1 MFDTIASYFRE
12 NLPYI
17 TVFGTEVNLLSQIA
31 GFLGFFLI
39 MFAYQQK
46 KLTFLII
53 SGVSY
58 IVFMAEGFFL
68 LGESNTLSNV
78 VGNGTSFLRNMA
90 MIFCLVKYKK
100 DLPTWASLPF
110 LAIYWIGAIP
120 TLDVWYS
127 YIPPIATTVYTLSA
141 IQKNY
146 YVLKAGA
153 LFLEGI
159 FLIYH
164 PITGAYVGGIRQ
176 AVLVVAISISIIRMY
191 RADKATAA
199 VTEPPAVVKEPQVA
213 EPTSAPDASASETDA
228 SQPITE

>member
-1 MFDTIASYFRE
+1 MLDTISTYFRE

-17 TVFGTEVNLLSQIA
+17 TLFGTEVNVLSQIA

-39 MFAYQQK
+39 LYAYPQK
-46 KLTFLII
+46 KMKFLII

-58 IVFMAEGFFL
+58 IIFMSEGFFL

-78 VGNGTSFLRNMA
+78 VGNATSFLRNMT
-90 MIFCLVKYKK
+90 MIFCLIKYKK

-120 TLDVWYS
+120 TLNVWYS
-127 YIPPIATTVYTLSA
+127 WIPPVATTVYTLCA

-159 FLIYH
+159 FLFYH
-164 PITGAYVGGIRQ
+164 FTTGAYVGGVRQ
-176 AVLVVAISISIIRMY
+176 LVLVVVITYSMIKMY
-191 RADKATAA
+191 HDEKANAVTTNTETAA
-199 VTEPPAVVKEPQVA
+199 VTEASDSD
-213 EPTSAPDASASETDA
+213 SAT
-228 SQPITE
+228 ITE

>member
-1 MFDTIASYFRE
+1 MLDSISAYFSE

-17 TVFGTEVNLLSQIA
+17 TLFGTEVNVLSQIA

-39 MFAYQQK
+39 LIAYQQK

-53 SGVSY
+53 SGISY
-58 IVFMAEGFFL
+58 IVFMGESFFL

-78 VGNGTSFLRNMA
+78 VGNATSFLRNLT

-100 DLPTWASLPF
+100 DLPTWASIPF
-110 LAIYWIGAIP
+110 LAIYWIGALP
-120 TLDVWYS
+120 TLNVWYS

-153 LFLEGI
+153 LFLEGV

-164 PITGAYVGGIRQ
+164 PITGAYVGGVRQ
-176 AVLVVAISISIIRMY
+176 AVLVVAIIISMIRMY
-191 RADKATAA
+191 LTEKKTADVPLHAEAGKPHTETAEQA
-199 VTEPPAVVKEPQVA
+199 IPVTDVSEP
-213 EPTSAPDASASETDA
+213 SASAE
-228 SQPITE
+228 